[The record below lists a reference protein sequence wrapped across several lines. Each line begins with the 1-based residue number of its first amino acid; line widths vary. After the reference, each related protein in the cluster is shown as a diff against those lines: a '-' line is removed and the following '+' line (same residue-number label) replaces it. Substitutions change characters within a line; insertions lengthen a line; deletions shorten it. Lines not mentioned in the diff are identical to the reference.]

1 MPEVNEVKGR
11 VFAGA
16 FIVTMVSQGLN
27 HEVHMSMSVYVRVR
41 EERAGSKSRRRGRE
55 SEVTSYLCR
64 VLTVTSGSADLGES
78 YIDCEKERERG
89 FMHITALIQGYACTE
104 NYGKGREREKAKE
117 RERGGEKGVRSVYV
131 LILYSIQLI
140 IPRRFDADRIS
151 CSRRS
156 INV

>member
-27 HEVHMSMSVYVRVR
+27 HEVHMSMSVCMCVRGKGGKQI
-41 EERAGSKSRRRGRE
+41 ETEGRE

-78 YIDCEKERERG
+78 YIDCEKERERE

-117 RERGGEKGVRSVYV
+117 REGEKGVSSVYV

>member
-27 HEVHMSMSVYVRVR
+27 HEVHMSMSVCTCARGKGGKQIETV
-41 EERAGSKSRRRGRE
+41 GRE

-78 YIDCEKERERG
+78 YIDCEKERERE

-117 RERGGEKGVRSVYV
+117 REGERRECARST
-131 LILYSIQLI
+131 S
-140 IPRRFDADRIS
+140 
-151 CSRRS
+151 
-156 INV
+156 